1 MVQKKIC
8 MLGAFAV
15 GKTSLVTRFV
25 DSSFSEK
32 YHTTMGVRIEKK
44 ALQLGG
50 KEWHLIIW
58 DLAGEDEFLQIRSS
72 YLRGSSGYLLVVD
85 GTRRATLDAA
95 VKMQQRVRDT
105 IGDVPF
111 VFMLNKSDLADE
123 WEIAERTIEA
133 LSKRGWTW
141 LKASAKTGAGVRGS
155 LFNPG
160 RQDDGGVNVRA
171 SLASG

>member
-25 DSSFSEK
+25 DSMFSEK
-32 YHTTMGVRIEKK
+32 YHTTVGVRIDKK

-58 DLAGEDEFLQIRSS
+58 DLAGEDEFLQIRPS
-72 YLRGSSGYLLVVD
+72 YLRGSSGYLLVAD

-95 VKMQQRVRDT
+95 EIMQQRVRDT

-111 VFMLNKSDLADE
+111 VLMLNKSDLVDE
-123 WEIAERTIEA
+123 WEVAERTIEA

-141 LKASAKTGAGVRGS
+141 LKASAKTGAGVEEAFLTLVGKMME
-155 LFNPG
+155 G
-160 RQDDGGVNVRA
+160 
-171 SLASG
+171 

>member
-8 MLGAFAV
+8 MLGPFAV

-25 DSSFSEK
+25 DSIFSET
-32 YHTTMGVRIEKK
+32 YHTTVGVRIEKK

-58 DLAGEDEFLQIRSS
+58 DLAGEDEFLQLRPS
-72 YLRGSSGYLLVVD
+72 YLRGSSGYLLVAD

-95 VKMQQRVRDT
+95 VKMQQRVCDT

-111 VFMLNKSDLADE
+111 VLLLNKSDLADE
-123 WEIAERTIEA
+123 WEVAERTTAA
-133 LSKRGWTW
+133 LSTRGWTW
-141 LKASAKTGAGVRGS
+141 LKASAKTGIGVEEAFLTLVGKMME
-155 LFNPG
+155 G
-160 RQDDGGVNVRA
+160 
-171 SLASG
+171 